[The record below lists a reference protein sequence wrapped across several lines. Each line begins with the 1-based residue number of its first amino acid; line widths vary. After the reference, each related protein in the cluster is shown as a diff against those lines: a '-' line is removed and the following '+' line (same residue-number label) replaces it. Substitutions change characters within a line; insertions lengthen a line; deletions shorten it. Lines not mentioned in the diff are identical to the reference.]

1 MRITLRQL
9 AVFEAVARSGQVA
22 KAAEQVNLS
31 PPATSM
37 ALAELEKQLNARL
50 FERIGNRLQLNSQ
63 GNLLLPL
70 ATDLLHRVEQIEQAF
85 TYHGG
90 DLVGRLSISASST
103 IGNYLM
109 AKAAVAFC
117 QQHTQTHVD
126 VAITNTQDV
135 IQAVAQFRSEMGFI
149 EGHCTDNRLSVEAWH
164 KDRLLVFCHQ
174 AHPLAGKV
182 VKPAQVR
189 GHSWVLRE
197 EGSGTRE
204 YFVNAANELDMQPEA
219 KFCFTTPDA
228 IKLAV
233 KQGAGLGV
241 LSELALEK
249 EISRKELALVTIE
262 GLVLERQ
269 FYRITHK
276 SRQATSLG
284 QAFVQFCE
292 NFFNIAGVE
301 PNKPFDSN
309 GHMQ

>member
-149 EGHCTDNRLSVEAWH
+149 EGHCTDHRLSVEAWH
-164 KDRLLVFCHQ
+164 KDRLLVFCHP

-182 VKPAQVR
+182 VKPAAVK
-189 GHSWVLRE
+189 GLSWVLRE

-249 EISRKELALVTIE
+249 EIGRKELALVTIE

-284 QAFVQFCE
+284 QAFVLFCE

-301 PNKPFDSN
+301 LK
-309 GHMQ
+309 

>member
-22 KAAEQVNLS
+22 KAADYINLS
-31 PPATSM
+31 APATSM

-50 FERIGNRLQLNSQ
+50 FERIGNRLQLNAQGSQ
-63 GNLLLPL
+63 LLPL
-70 ATDLLHRVEQIEQAF
+70 ATDVLQRVTQIEQAF
-85 TYHGG
+85 LAQSG
-90 DLVGRLSISASST
+90 DLVGRLNVSASST
-103 IGNYLM
+103 IGNYLL

-135 IQAVAQFRSEMGFI
+135 IHSVAQFQSEMGFI
-149 EGHCTDNRLSVEAWH
+149 EGHCTDHRLSVEAWH
-164 KDRLLVFCHQ
+164 KDSLLVFCHP
-174 AHPLAGKV
+174 AHPMAGKIV
-182 VKPAQVR
+182 PPNAVK
-189 GHSWVLRE
+189 GLSWVLRE

-219 KFCFTTPDA
+219 KFCFSTPDA

-241 LSELALEK
+241 LSALALEK

-269 FYRITHK
+269 FYRIMHK
-276 SRQATSLG
+276 SRQTSALG
-284 QAFVQFCE
+284 QAFVQFCG
-292 NFFNIAGVE
+292 NFFNIAAR
-301 PNKPFDSN
+301 
-309 GHMQ
+309 

>member
-164 KDRLLVFCHQ
+164 KDRLLVFCHP

-182 VKPAQVR
+182 VKPAAVK
-189 GHSWVLRE
+189 GLSWVLRE

-249 EISRKELALVTIE
+249 EIR
-262 GLVLERQ
+262 
-269 FYRITHK
+269 
-276 SRQATSLG
+276 
-284 QAFVQFCE
+284 
-292 NFFNIAGVE
+292 
-301 PNKPFDSN
+301 
-309 GHMQ
+309 

>member
-9 AVFEAVARSGQVA
+9 AVFEAVARSGLVA

-85 TYHGG
+85 TQQDG
-90 DLVGRLSISASST
+90 DLIGHLSVGASST
-103 IGNYLM
+103 IGNYLL

-117 QQHTQTHVD
+117 QQHLQTHVD

-135 IQAVAQFRSEMGFI
+135 IQSVAQFRSEMGFI
-149 EGHCTDNRLSVEAWH
+149 EGYCTDSRLKVEVWH
-164 KDRLLVFCHQ
+164 KDTLLVFCHP
-174 AHPLAGKV
+174 AHPLAGKI
-182 VKPAQVR
+182 VKPAALKGQ
-189 GHSWVLRE
+189 SWVLRE

-204 YFVNAANELDMQPEA
+204 YFVNAANELDMRPEA
-219 KFCFTTPDA
+219 KFCFSTPDA
-228 IKLAV
+228 IKHAV

-241 LSELALEK
+241 LSELALDK
-249 EISRKELALVTIE
+249 EISRKELAMVTVE

-284 QAFVQFCE
+284 QSFVQFCG
-292 NFFNIAGVE
+292 NFFNIA
-301 PNKPFDSN
+301 
-309 GHMQ
+309 H

>member
-9 AVFEAVARSGQVA
+9 AVFEAVARTEQVA

-37 ALAELEKQLNARL
+37 SLAELEKQLNTRL

-70 ATDLLHRVEQIEQAF
+70 ATDLLHRVEQIEQIF
-85 TYHGG
+85 TTQSG
-90 DLVGRLSISASST
+90 DLVGNLSVSASST
-103 IGNYLM
+103 IGNYLL

-126 VAITNTQDV
+126 VAIANTQEV
-135 IQAVAQFRSEMGFI
+135 IQSVAQFRSEMGFI
-149 EGHCTDNRLSVEAWH
+149 EGHCTDNRLNIEAWH
-164 KDRLLVFCHQ
+164 KDRLLVFCHP
-174 AHPLAGKV
+174 AHPLAGKTV
-182 VKPAQVR
+182 QPSMVKGLP
-189 GHSWVLRE
+189 WVLRE

-204 YFVNAANELDMQPEA
+204 YFVNAANVLNMQPEA

-228 IKLAV
+228 IKFAV

-241 LSELALEK
+241 LSELILEK
-249 EISRKELALVTIE
+249 DIGRNELALVTIE

-276 SRQATSLG
+276 SRHATPLG
-284 QAFVQFCE
+284 QAFVEFCG
-292 NFFNIAGVE
+292 NFFNI
-301 PNKPFDSN
+301 S
-309 GHMQ
+309 

>member
-85 TYHGG
+85 TQQDG
-90 DLVGRLSISASST
+90 DLIGHLSVGASST
-103 IGNYLM
+103 IGNYLL

-117 QQHTQTHVD
+117 QQHVQTHVD

-135 IQAVAQFRSEMGFI
+135 IQSVAQFRSEMGFI
-149 EGHCTDNRLSVEAWH
+149 EGYCTDNRLKVEVWH
-164 KDRLLVFCHQ
+164 KDTLLVFCHP
-174 AHPLAGKV
+174 AHPFAGKI
-182 VKPAQVR
+182 VKPAALKGQ
-189 GHSWVLRE
+189 SWVLRE

-204 YFVNAANELDMQPEA
+204 YFINAANELDMRPEA
-219 KFCFTTPDA
+219 KFCFSTPDA
-228 IKLAV
+228 IKHAV

-241 LSELALEK
+241 LSELALDK
-249 EISRKELALVTIE
+249 EISRKELALVTVE
-262 GLVLERQ
+262 GLILERQ

-284 QAFVQFCE
+284 QAFVQFCG
-292 NFFNIAGVE
+292 NFFNIA
-301 PNKPFDSN
+301 
-309 GHMQ
+309 H

>member
-22 KAAEQVNLS
+22 KAAEQVSLS

-164 KDRLLVFCHQ
+164 KDRLLVFCHP

-189 GHSWVLRE
+189 GQSWVLRE

-262 GLVLERQ
+262 ELVLERQ

-284 QAFVQFCE
+284 QAFVLFCE

-301 PNKPFDSN
+301 PK
-309 GHMQ
+309 

>member
-164 KDRLLVFCHQ
+164 KDRLLVFCHP

-189 GHSWVLRE
+189 GQSWVLRE

-204 YFVNAANELDMQPEA
+204 YFVNAANEL
-219 KFCFTTPDA
+219 DA